1 MKNYT
6 IPQEKIYTGTAAGYA
21 HTVLELIRT
30 REDLRPA
37 ITARELSP
45 AEQAEVLSI
54 AVDTCKTC
62 KMAKLVRDVVLTA
75 IADDLFD
82 LGKETPTPEELA
94 ESYFSSADPVLW
106 PREEL
111 EKEFFATRE

>member
-21 HTVLELIRT
+21 HSVLELLRT
-30 REDLRPA
+30 RDGLRPA

-54 AVDTCKTC
+54 AVDVCKTC

-75 IADDLFD
+75 IADNLFKLD
-82 LGKETPTPEELA
+82 KETPSPEELA
-94 ESYFSSADPVLW
+94 ESYFSSVDPVLW

-111 EKEFFATRE
+111 EEEFFATRE